1 MDKTK
6 NTTLPF
12 VKTSDAETAELL
24 KAEGLELVDEN
35 NGVWTFLNC
44 SGKGANFDGKK
55 VAYSNKL
62 CF

>member
-12 VKTSDAETAELL
+12 VKTTHKATAELL
-24 KAEGLELVDEN
+24 KAEGLELIDESD
-35 NGVWTFLNC
+35 GVWTFLNC
-44 SGKGANFDGKK
+44 PGKGANFDSKK

-62 CF
+62 CI